1 MSLADN
7 VRPDEINYVVGQ
19 EHLLGKGKIIRR
31 LIDNHNVINMIFYG
45 PPGVG
50 KTTVARILAKNSDM
64 HIVELNGTSL
74 KLSDI
79 KDVLEQSNNETIL
92 LYIDEL
98 QYLNVK
104 QQQSVLEFVENGK
117 VILIGSTTENPMFSL
132 YNALLSRCVIFEFN
146 PVDKKD
152 IIKALERVK
161 DIVSERNNLT
171 WDKNAA
177 DKVLDKIAD
186 MAHGD
191 VRKSIN
197 YLNTILIGKKNEAI
211 DVEESFFEDFPEY
224 SNANQ
229 ETKYDLL
236 SALQKSI
243 RGSDPD
249 AALFYLAKLLHS
261 GEFVH
266 ILRRLLVIASED
278 IGLAYPNAISI
289 VKSCVDSAKDV
300 GMPEA
305 QIILGEA
312 VLMLALAPKSN
323 SSYLAIKK
331 AMNEVEA
338 GIGGKIP
345 RHLQNNHYDG
355 DDSNSKGQHY
365 KYPHDY
371 PHHYVK
377 QQYLPDGIKDARYY
391 EYGENKQEQNFKN
404 YWDLVKK

>member
-7 VRPDEINYVVGQ
+7 VRPDEIDYVVGQ

-161 DIVSERNNLT
+161 DIVIERNNLT

-211 DVEESFFEDFPEY
+211 DVEESFFEDFSEY

-338 GIGGKIP
+338 GMGGKIP

>member
-7 VRPDEINYVVGQ
+7 VRPDEIDYVVGQ

-171 WDKNAA
+171 WDNNAA
-177 DKVLDKIAD
+177 DKVLDRIAD

-338 GIGGKIP
+338 GMGGKIP

-355 DDSNSKGQHY
+355 DDSNNKGQHY

-377 QQYLPDGIKDARYY
+377 QQYLPDDIKDARYY
-391 EYGENKQEQNFKN
+391 KYGENKQEQNFKN
-404 YWDLVKK
+404 YWDLIKK

>member
-7 VRPDEINYVVGQ
+7 VRPDEIDYVVGQ

-161 DIVSERNNLT
+161 DIVIERNNLT

-338 GIGGKIP
+338 GMGGKIP

-355 DDSNSKGQHY
+355 DDSKSKGQNY

-377 QQYLPDGIKDARYY
+377 QQYLPDDIKDAKYY

>member
-7 VRPDEINYVVGQ
+7 VRPDEIDYVVGQ

-31 LIDNHNVINMIFYG
+31 LIDNHNIINMIFYG

-177 DKVLDKIAD
+177 DKVLDRIAD

-338 GIGGKIP
+338 GMGGKIP

-377 QQYLPDGIKDARYY
+377 QQYLPDDIKDARYY
-391 EYGENKQEQNFKN
+391 KYGENKQEQNFKN
-404 YWDLVKK
+404 YWDLIKK

>member
-7 VRPDEINYVVGQ
+7 VRPDEIDYVVGQ

-177 DKVLDKIAD
+177 DKVLNKIAD

-197 YLNTILIGKKNEAI
+197 YLNTILIGKRNEAI

-249 AALFYLAKLLHS
+249 AALFYLAKLLHL

-338 GIGGKIP
+338 GMGGKIP

>member
-7 VRPDEINYVVGQ
+7 VRPDEIDYVVGQ

-177 DKVLDKIAD
+177 DKVLDRIAD

-266 ILRRLLVIASED
+266 ILRRLPVIASED

-338 GIGGKIP
+338 GMGGKIP

-355 DDSNSKGQHY
+355 DDLNNKGQHY

-377 QQYLPDGIKDARYY
+377 QHYLPDDIKDARYY

>member
-7 VRPDEINYVVGQ
+7 VRPDEIDYVVGQ

-50 KTTVARILAKNSDM
+50 KTTVARILAKNSNM

-177 DKVLDKIAD
+177 DKVLDRIAD

-338 GIGGKIP
+338 GMGGKIP

-377 QQYLPDGIKDARYY
+377 QQYLPDDIKDARYY
-391 EYGENKQEQNFKN
+391 KYGENKQEQNFKN
-404 YWDLVKK
+404 YWDLIKK

>member
-7 VRPDEINYVVGQ
+7 VRPDEIDYVVGQ

-338 GIGGKIP
+338 GMGGKIP

-365 KYPHDY
+365 KHPHDY

>member
-7 VRPDEINYVVGQ
+7 VRPDEIDYVVGQ

-177 DKVLDKIAD
+177 DKVLDRIAD

-338 GIGGKIP
+338 GMGGKIP

>member
-7 VRPDEINYVVGQ
+7 VRPDEIDYVVGQ

-338 GIGGKIP
+338 GMGGKIP

-355 DDSNSKGQHY
+355 DDSKSKGQNY

-377 QQYLPDGIKDARYY
+377 QQYLPDDIKDAKYY

>member
-7 VRPDEINYVVGQ
+7 VRPDEIDYVVGQ

-177 DKVLDKIAD
+177 DKVLNKIAD

-266 ILRRLLVIASED
+266 ILRRLPVIASED

-312 VLMLALAPKSN
+312 VLILALAPKSN

>member
-7 VRPDEINYVVGQ
+7 VRPDEIDYVVGQ

-177 DKVLDKIAD
+177 DKVLDRIAD

-338 GIGGKIP
+338 GMGGKIP

-377 QQYLPDGIKDARYY
+377 QQYLPDDIKDARYY